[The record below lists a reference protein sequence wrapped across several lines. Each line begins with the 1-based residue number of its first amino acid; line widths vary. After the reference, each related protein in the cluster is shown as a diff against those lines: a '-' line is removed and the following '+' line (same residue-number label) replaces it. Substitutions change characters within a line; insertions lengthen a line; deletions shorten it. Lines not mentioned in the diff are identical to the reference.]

1 MDSGTGTCTVSYNQ
15 AGDSNFSAAAQVTN
29 TTNPQKATQT
39 INVTQSAPGTATYN
53 STFNVAATGGAS
65 GQPVLIAASG
75 ACSAGGSGSATMT
88 MTTGTGACTV
98 TYNQVVTPTTAR
110 WPR

>member
-1 MDSGTGTCTVSYNQ
+1 MTYNQ
-15 AGDSNFSAAAQVTN
+15 AADANYSAAAQVTE
-29 TTNPQKATQT
+29 TTTAQQAGQSTS
-39 INVTQSAPGTATYN
+39 VTTPAPLTATYN
-53 STFNVAATGGAS
+53 SSFSVAATGGAS